1 MSGDADRGKALTE
14 ALERAVEGTVYVN
27 RDQQFSAVQLRAAY
41 RNRRWGDPTW
51 QFVSGAERKTPV
63 IALKQLADR
72 LRPLLTKFLEPATDR
87 LGNGLFRLFGGFKMG
102 ATPTV
107 EEFGDVLVRGAE
119 RLGAARVTELLL
131 GWIEGEPLHIRQCA
145 IIEGVSIE
153 GPLHL
158 EEGVGLEILPSSSKD
173 LPASLPDFV
182 SAMEFIGGVVLSLD
196 HEQNPSLCMPGL
208 IDKSASLTPGDST
221 VVAANR
227 IPNLTIET
235 FCESMSLACGEHVDW
250 RVNWPDHGEL
260 EAFSSFRLVQ
270 TSSKPRWNGG
280 WKPFEQK
287 HLDRARE
294 IHLVRHGNGSIEK
307 RRDVEL
313 AISRWLKSK
322 SSTSDADKLIEL
334 RIALE
339 ALYGRR
345 AMNEKGF
352 RVSTYGAWHL
362 GESVEDRRRVRE
374 TLRKAY
380 DDASRAIHAG
390 NLKHVKRDGRLL
402 PLAQALCLKGILKR
416 LGEAETPAWDE
427 LILGERHDGDGD

>member
-1 MSGDADRGKALTE
+1 MNGDVQKAKALAD
-14 ALERAVEGTVYVN
+14 ALERAVEETVYQHG
-27 RDQQFSAVQLRAAY
+27 DQRFSAAQLGAAY

-51 QFVSGAERKTPV
+51 QIVSGAERKTPTV
-63 IALKQLADR
+63 DLKRLADR
-72 LRPLLTKFLEPATDR
+72 LRPLLSDFLEPTTDR
-87 LGNGLFRLFGGFKMG
+87 LGNGLYLLFGGPG
-102 ATPTV
+102 LNATPTV
-107 EEFGDVLVRGAE
+107 EEFGDVLVRGAV

-131 GWIEGEPLHIRQCA
+131 GWAEGEPLHKRQCA
-145 IIEGVSIE
+145 IVEGASIERPLALAEGVS
-153 GPLHL
+153 L
-158 EEGVGLEILPSSSKD
+158 ENLPSSSKD

-182 SAMEFIGGVVLSLD
+182 SAKELIGGVLLSLD
-196 HEQNPSLCMPGL
+196 HEQKPALCRPER
-208 IDKSASLTPGDST
+208 IDKSATLTPVCST

-235 FCESMSLACGEHVDW
+235 FCESMALACGEHVDW
-250 RVNWPDHGEL
+250 RVNWVDYGEL
-260 EAFSSFRLVQ
+260 EAFSSFRVAQ
-270 TSSKPRWNGG
+270 TGTKPRWNGG
-280 WKPFEQK
+280 WKPFRQQ
-287 HLDRARE
+287 HLERARE
-294 IHLVRHGNGSIEK
+294 IHMERHENGSVPK
-307 RRDVEL
+307 RQDVEL

-322 SSTSDADKLIEL
+322 SSTSEADKLIEL

-362 GESVEDRRRVRE
+362 GESVEERRRIRE

-390 NLKHVKRDGRLL
+390 ELKHVKQDERLL

-416 LGEAETPAWDE
+416 LGESETPAWDE
-427 LILGERHDGDGD
+427 LILGKPLSGDVN